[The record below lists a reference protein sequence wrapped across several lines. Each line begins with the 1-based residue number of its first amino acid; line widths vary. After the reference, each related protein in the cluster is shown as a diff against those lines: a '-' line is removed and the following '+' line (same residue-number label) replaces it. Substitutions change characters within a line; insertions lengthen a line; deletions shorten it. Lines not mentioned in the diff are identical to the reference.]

1 MNMHCPSQ
9 PAADAQ
15 PDWFRRAFD
24 TLYPLIYQHRDDE
37 SARCEITSLIETL
50 RWQPIRGR
58 GSRGRVLDIACGA
71 GRHLRALRDAGFE
84 AMGMDLSITLLRE
97 ATDQRQL
104 RGCVVC
110 GDVRA
115 MPFADGFDF
124 AVNLFNSFGYFAD
137 DAENFAALRSMA
149 GVLRPGGTLVMEHI
163 NPRKLKA
170 ELVPIDVKQ
179 VGELTVESRRTIEH
193 DRVCKHMTIR
203 RAGGDEEQI
212 TERVRLFSP
221 DELAEW
227 FTRAGLHVAR
237 VMGSFDGAAL
247 RDDSPRVLMV
257 GVRI

>member
-1 MNMHCPSQ
+1 MHSPAQ
-9 PAADAQ
+9 PAADAP

-24 TLYPLIYQHRDDE
+24 ALYPLIYQHRDDE
-37 SARCEITSLIETL
+37 SARCEIDALVKTL
-50 RWQPIRGR
+50 RWPPAR
-58 GSRGRVLDIACGA
+58 RVLDIACGA

-84 AMGMDLSITLLRE
+84 ALGMDLSIALLRE
-97 ATDQRQL
+97 AADRRQL

-115 MPFADGFDF
+115 MPFANEFDF

-170 ELVPIDVKQ
+170 ELVPLDVKQ

-203 RAGGDEEQI
+203 RSNGDEEQI

>member
-1 MNMHCPSQ
+1 MHRPAQ
-9 PAADAQ
+9 PDADAQ

-24 TLYPLIYQHRDDE
+24 TLYPLIYQHRGDE
-37 SARCEITSLIETL
+37 SANHEITALVETL
-50 RWQPIRGR
+50 RWQPGGSVGRGR
-58 GSRGRVLDIACGA
+58 FRGLDIACGA

-84 AMGMDLSITLLRE
+84 AMGMDLSMALLRE
-97 ATDQRQL
+97 AAAQRQL

-115 MPFADGFDF
+115 MPFAAAFDF

-137 DAENFAALRSMA
+137 DAENLAALRSMA

-170 ELVPIDVKQ
+170 ELVPMDVKQ

-193 DRVCKHMTIR
+193 DRVCKRMTIR
-203 RAGGDEEQI
+203 RSNGDEEQI
-212 TERVRLFSP
+212 TECVRLFSP

-237 VMGSFDGAAL
+237 VMGSFDGAVL
-247 RDDSPRVLMV
+247 RDDSPRMLMV
-257 GVRI
+257 GVRV